1 MAVPSQRAFTE
12 ADKTEVF
19 RIATRRLPSVCG
31 CKLTTG
37 MTNAELEHA
46 LKLVLGEF
54 GGSGGP
60 DSYSITYAAAGLRIW
75 GGWHVVNHVL
85 EKPLFAGA
93 ATITKARDV
102 YGIPDP
108 ENDQFNLF

>member
-1 MAVPSQRAFTE
+1 MQAPSKRAFTE
-12 ADKTEVF
+12 VDKTEVF
-19 RIATRRLPSVCG
+19 RIATRRLPSICG
-31 CKLTTG
+31 DRLNTG
-37 MTNAELEHA
+37 MIDAELEQA

-60 DSYSITYAAAGLRIW
+60 DTYSITYAAAGLRIW

-85 EKPLFAGA
+85 EKPLFAGQ
-93 ATITKARDV
+93 ATIAKAREV

-108 ENDQFNLF
+108 DNDQLSLF

>member
-1 MAVPSQRAFTE
+1 MATEQRTFTE

-19 RIATRRLPSVCG
+19 KTATRRLPTLCG
-31 CKLTTG
+31 EKLKSG
-37 MTNAELEHA
+37 MIDTELEEA

-60 DSYSITYAAAGLRIW
+60 NTYSVTYAAAGLRIW

-85 EKPLFAGA
+85 EKPLFASK
-93 ATITKARDV
+93 ATIAKAREV
-102 YGIPDP
+102 YGIVDP
-108 ENDQFNLF
+108 NDDQLCLF